1 MPKPIPMRVRAS
13 SRLAFLVCSL
23 VAASASAQPATQS
36 APTPTAEG
44 QAATPAPTAGEATA
58 TPTAQELFAR
68 GENAYRLG
76 DYDGAVRDWQAA
88 YQLDPRPRILYNL
101 SQAYERLGR
110 LEEAASALESYLQQ
124 VGPDDPYYATVNA
137 RLQSL
142 RMRLSQT
149 GLVIRQAPDGGR
161 ISIDGQ
167 AWGLTPR
174 PDRIPLPAGS
184 HRVEITYDDG
194 RRFTGSVVV
203 AAAQVAEL
211 VVNEADLRAGAAV
224 APPTPVVDAAELA
237 RREHERQLRRSR
249 ILLWTGVG
257 VAAAG
262 AGVLSYGIARS
273 SALSTCTQSPYYCL
287 DESTGTRQRNAGLAA
302 GSVALAAG
310 VGLLVWGIVAKP
322 DEDAPPARAMCVPG
336 LTGGACVVSF

>member
-1 MPKPIPMRVRAS
+1 MPKPIPTRVRAS

-23 VAASASAQPATQS
+23 VAASASARPATQ
-36 APTPTAEG
+36 PTTPPPAEG
-44 QAATPAPTAGEATA
+44 QAATTAPAAGEATA

-110 LEEAASALESYLQQ
+110 LEEAAAALESYLQQ

-161 ISIDGQ
+161 IAIDGQ

-184 HRVEITYDDG
+184 HRVEITYEDG

-211 VVNEADLRAGAAV
+211 VVNEADLQAGAVTPRA
-224 APPTPVVDAAELA
+224 PVVDAAELA
-237 RREHERQLRRSR
+237 RRQRESELRRSR

-273 SALSTCTQSPYYCL
+273 SALSTCTQAPYYCL
-287 DESTGTRQRNAGLAA
+287 DESAGTRQRNAGLIT

-310 VGLLVWGIVAKP
+310 VGLLVWGIVSKP
-322 DEDAPPARAMCVPG
+322 GDDAPPARAMCVPG
-336 LTGGACVVSF
+336 LLGGACAVSF